1 MSEFLVA
8 AEPGGKKAI
17 WAVAHHGLWH
27 PTVLQK
33 LTPAGRVEG
42 EFWNG
47 GHVIAMQAGTVG
59 GRRVLLLGAT
69 NNETRGGALAVVDA
83 DNPSGSSPAETDG
96 FRCRDCPPGGPLAF
110 LIFPLMEVGREADSR
125 AYVSEVRLEPD
136 DTMSIRVSQGS
147 GAPGEPPLAE
157 PTVYYVL
164 DQRFHVMRAETGDDY
179 RLSHARLELLGRLDH
194 KFGPRDLRELFPV
207 LSWDGAR
214 FVRDMGPE
222 AVARPAK

>member
-1 MSEFLVA
+1 V
-8 AEPGGKKAI
+8 
-17 WAVAHHGLWH
+17 
-27 PTVLQK
+27 
-33 LTPAGRVEG
+33 
-42 EFWNG
+42 
-47 GHVIAMQAGTVG
+47 
-59 GRRVLLLGAT
+59 
-69 NNETRGGALAVVDA
+69 VVDA
-83 DNPSGSSPAETDG
+83 DNPFGSSPAETDG

-110 LIFPLMEVGREADSR
+110 LIFPLMEVGREADAR
-125 AYVSEVRLEPD
+125 AYVSEVRLEPE

-194 KFGPRDLRELFPV
+194 RFGPRDLRELFPV
-207 LSWDGAR
+207 LSWAGAR

-222 AVARPAK
+222 AVM